1 MTSTRS
7 FLATTAVGLAALVA
21 LGAPAPAHAAD
32 TAPTAGAGPTL
43 DLSVDQDHGATA
55 KRCRW
60 VKRIGLVC
68 DTENGTI
75 TL

>member
-1 MTSTRS
+1 MTSARTI
-7 FLATTAVGLAALVA
+7 LATTAVGLTALVA
-21 LGAPAPAHAAD
+21 LGAPPLAAGAAPS
-32 TAPTAGAGPTL
+32 AGAGPAL
-43 DLSVDQDHGATA
+43 DLSVDHDQGTTA